1 MAQINVAVVGTG
13 WIGGIRAANCASHPL
28 VRELHVADADANRA
42 ETLAARTGA
51 RSWTTD
57 YRELIERV
65 DAVIVSAA
73 PETTHYPI
81 TRDALSAGKHVLL
94 EKPMGLRLEEA
105 DELIALARQAGVK
118 LAIGYTQRFNP
129 KFAYL
134 KQSVVDGTLGRPV
147 TAMVSRHI
155 TRAIGNKI
163 AGRGGLG
170 PAQMEGTHD
179 IDLLLWWLEP
189 DLPRRVYAQSS
200 DGIMREQHGLPDCT
214 WMLVT
219 MESGVTWTVG
229 ANWNLPLE
237 SAGFSSAAIEFVGT
251 EGAVFI
257 DDGHRDLLVSTVQHG
272 LTRPLSTMPGQD
284 VGHVYSGAMEAETR
298 AFIDA
303 VAFDRPVLV
312 TPAQARRV
320 MEVTL
325 AADLSAAQGR
335 PVDLPLRAEDLAQ
348 LGGAHADRRSEPLA
362 VR

>member
-1 MAQINVAVVGTG
+1 MQDIRIAVVGTG
-13 WIGGIRAANCASHPL
+13 WIGGIRADNCAAHPL
-28 VRELHVADADANRA
+28 VRELHLADADSNRVQA
-42 ETLAARTGA
+42 LAARTGA
-51 RSWTTD
+51 RSWSTD

-65 DAVIVSAA
+65 DAVIVSSA

-81 TRDALSAGKHVLL
+81 AREALRAGKHVLL
-94 EKPMGLRLEEA
+94 EKPMGLRLDEA
-105 DELIALARQAGVK
+105 DDLIALAREAGVK
-118 LAIGYTQRFNP
+118 FAIGYTQRFNP

-147 TAMVSRHI
+147 TAMVSRHL

-163 AGRGGLG
+163 AGRGELG

-189 DLPRRVYAQSS
+189 DLPRRVYAQST
-200 DGIMREQHGLPDCT
+200 DGIMRQPHGLPDCT

-219 MESGVTWTVG
+219 MASGVTFTVG
-229 ANWNLPLE
+229 SNWNLPLE
-237 SAGFSSAAIEFVGT
+237 SPGFSSAAIEFVGT
-251 EGAVFI
+251 DGAVFI

-272 LTRPLSTMPGQD
+272 LSRPMSTMPGQH
-284 VGHVYSGAMEAETR
+284 VGHVYGGAMEAETR

-312 TPAQARRV
+312 TPEQARRV

-325 AADLSAAQGR
+325 AADLSAELGR
-335 PVDLPLRAEDLAQ
+335 PVELPLQSEQLAIGQ
-348 LGGAHADRRSEPLA
+348 RNNEPVA
-362 VR
+362 VG